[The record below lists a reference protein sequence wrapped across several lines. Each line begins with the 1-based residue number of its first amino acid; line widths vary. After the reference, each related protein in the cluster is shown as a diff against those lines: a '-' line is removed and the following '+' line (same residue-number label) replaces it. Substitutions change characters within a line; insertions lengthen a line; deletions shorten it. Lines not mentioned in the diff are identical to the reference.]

1 MPPVKA
7 TMIDANAPV
16 IRASRGAFAIAL
28 TLATACLDHD
38 PCANIMCA
46 QSACVPPFTLAV
58 TDEIT
63 RQPLSGASATSPGLS
78 CTAPFAGVVSCAAGA
93 AQDTY
98 AVDVSAPGHVTKQVQ
113 VVVGSR
119 PPPDAC
125 GCQGSCQ
132 SWDPSD
138 VPLAP
143 SSP

>member
-1 MPPVKA
+1 M
-7 TMIDANAPV
+7 TDANASAV
-16 IRASRGAFAIAL
+16 RATRGAFAALL
-28 TLATACLDHD
+28 TLATACLNDD
-38 PCANIMCA
+38 PCAHVVCA
-46 QSACVPPFTLAV
+46 QGACMPPFNVVV

-63 RQPLSGASATSPGLS
+63 RQPLPGASATSPGLS
-78 CTAPFAGVVSCAAGA
+78 CTAPSVGVVSCAAGTGQA
-93 AQDTY
+93 TY
-98 AVDVSAPGHVTKQVQ
+98 AVEVSAPGHVTKQVQ

-125 GCQGSCQ
+125 GCQTRCQ